1 MSRRPRGLSRM
12 FMILV
17 AVAALVVVGTTAPAD
32 ALPSAAAG
40 GHAGSTAGC
49 ANRVNDTARKLLPCI
64 KTADLWRHMRA
75 FQAIADANPGPDGH
89 PSRNS
94 GEPGYK
100 ASADYVAR
108 VMRQAGYDV
117 TIQKYKFFYFAFTA
131 LPTFREV
138 SPAAHD
144 FTVVDDW
151 NPGQSTGSTTGALQP
166 AGGIVIPP
174 GSSPNTSASGCTAS
188 DFDGFVA
195 GRVALIQRGTC
206 PFGVKVLNAQAAGA
220 SGVII
225 FNEGNPGRTAVLNGS
240 LSDADG
246 NRIVPTIPVSFT
258 SFATGSDLLDQYNQ
272 AVQGGT
278 APPQMTIDIKAV
290 VNPDADDYNVIA
302 DSKGGDPNHV
312 VVVDAHLDAI
322 YGAGMLDNASGSATI
337 LDIAQMMRKVTPR
350 NKLRF
355 IWFGGEEL
363 GLLGSEFYVNN
374 LSQSELAKIGYDLDA
389 DVTATPNY
397 VVGVLDP
404 AGVDLFSRT
413 VSTQFPPQ
421 VYEPSKLA
429 RDQGIQYFDSIGL
442 NHILFSPVGTDAFS
456 FNMAGIPASGVLTG
470 QDCCKLQSDV
480 DLFGGSLG
488 NFEGNVPGTDGGCVD
503 NPFRW
508 CDNLANNDP
517 KVLTFMS
524 RGFANMVVNMAFD
537 TTVLSSGDRA
547 AVKQRAMSTP
557 APAGKEAPAR

>member
-1 MSRRPRGLSRM
+1 MSGFLRGSSGR
-12 FMILV
+12 V
-17 AVAALVVVGTTAPAD
+17 GVVAAVAALVVGFTTAQ
-32 ALPSAAAG
+32 AAAAAPDG
-40 GHAGSTAGC
+40 GGGPPGC
-49 ANRVNDTARKLLPCI
+49 ADRVNNTASKLVPCI
-64 KTADLWRHMRA
+64 RTDDLWHHMRV
-75 FQAIADANPGPDGH
+75 FQAIANANPGPDGH

-117 TIQKYKFFYFAFTA
+117 TIQNYKFFYFAYTA
-131 LPTFREV
+131 VPTFSEV
-138 SPAAHD
+138 SPTSHD
-144 FTVVDDW
+144 YTAVTDW
-151 NPGQSTGSTTGALQP
+151 NPGQATGSTTAALQP

-174 GSSPNTSASGCTAS
+174 TPAPSSASGCTAG
-188 DFDGFVA
+188 DFTGFVP

-206 PFGVKVLNAQAAGA
+206 PFGVKVQNAQAAGA
-220 SGVII
+220 TGVVI
-225 FNEGNPGRTAVLNGS
+225 FNEGNPGRTAVLNGT
-240 LSDADG
+240 LSDAAG

-258 SFATGSDLLDQYNQ
+258 SFATGQDLFNQYNA
-272 AVQGGT
+272 AVQGAT
-278 APPQMTIDIKAV
+278 ALPVLNLAVKAV
-290 VNPDADDYNVIA
+290 VNPNADDYNVIA

-337 LDIAQMMRKVTPR
+337 LDIAQMMHKVKPR

-363 GLLGSEFYVNN
+363 GLLGSAFYVNN
-374 LSQSELAKIGYDLDA
+374 LSPAELSKIGYDLDA

-404 AGVDLFSRT
+404 AGVDLFGRT

-421 VYEPSKLA
+421 VYEPSKVA
-429 RDQGIQYFDSIGL
+429 RDQGIGYFTSIGKK
-442 NHILFSPVGTDAFS
+442 NILFSPVGTDAFS
-456 FNMAGIPASGVLTG
+456 FNQAGIPASGVLTG

-488 NFEGNVPGTDGGCVD
+488 NFEGNVPSTDGGCVD

-517 KVLTFMS
+517 KVMTFVS
-524 RGFANMVVNMAFD
+524 RGFATMVVDMAFN
-537 TTVLSSGDRA
+537 TTVLASSGKVA
-547 AVKQRAMSTP
+547 AKPALA
-557 APAGKEAPAR
+557 APAQAGTGAPAR